1 MPKKISE
8 NMDNRMPEGMSEDV
22 LDRTQKNEKWPTECK
37 RECQTIH
44 GGKNVR
50 KHAGQNARKI
60 WYARKYGGNN
70 FKTYVKTPRNHGRQV
85 WHEHIFVTVVISEVS
100 YLFAVFLHVFSSSSP
115 ICRGCIRKR
124 LVFRSILWHESN
136 KIWRC
141 FFLSGFSV
149 HVFGS
154 ELAGIGQR
162 LSLQFLVAS
171 RW

>member
-1 MPKKISE
+1 MKNDRLNARGNVRRYMAERMSE
-8 NMDNRMPEGMSEDV
+8 NMPDRMQERYDMQE
-22 LDRTQKNEKWPTECK
+22 
-37 RECQTIH
+37 
-44 GGKNVR
+44 
-50 KHAGQNARKI
+50 
-60 WYARKYGGNN
+60 KYGGNN

-154 ELAGIGQR
+154 AFSRYRPALILAISGGFAMITHRAGI
-162 LSLQFLVAS
+162 VCS
-171 RW
+171 R